1 MRYILSLALSLI
13 VFPLTSN
20 AQFNDEIIVTGS
32 RITSGSDYEQP
43 HVVMKRRPDN
53 VILSVSVICDTR
65 DAKKRLEELEATMI
79 NVVNTARTMPEIELG
94 TLIERE
100 DDDGNEITFVKPY
113 HQAKFGDYVTS
124 GYRADT
130 SAVRLVLKTKV
141 TPAYQ
146 TEEDAMKVLN
156 SFIESV
162 KTKGR
167 TEVVDDG
174 DPIMS
179 IISPSQ
185 YRYELVADIAQDAR
199 RVAQAFGPD
208 YFVDVDGLEAP
219 IVFYQTGEL
228 ELTLYIPYGFDVTKR
243 N

>member
-1 MRYILSLALSLI
+1 MLRSL
-13 VFPLTSN
+13 LTVLMLLGATPHAN
-20 AQFNDEIIVTGS
+20 AQFSDEIIVTAS
-32 RITSGSDYEQP
+32 KRSSNSDYQEP

-53 VILSVSVICDTR
+53 VILSVSVVCDTR
-65 DAKKRLEELEATMI
+65 NAKQRLEELEATMI

-94 TLIERE
+94 TLIERQ

-113 HQAKFGDYVTS
+113 DQGKFGDYVSS

-141 TPAYQ
+141 TDTYK
-146 TEEDAMKVLN
+146 TEEDAMAVLN
-156 SFIESV
+156 GFIKSV

-167 TEVVDDG
+167 TEVIDDG

-179 IISPSQ
+179 IVNPSQ
-185 YRYELVADIAQDAR
+185 YRYSLVDDIAKDAKR
-199 RVAQAFGPD
+199 IAQSFGTN
-208 YFVDVDGLEAP
+208 YHVEVDGLEAP

-228 ELTLYIPYGFDVTKR
+228 ELTLFIPYGFDVKKD
-243 N
+243 